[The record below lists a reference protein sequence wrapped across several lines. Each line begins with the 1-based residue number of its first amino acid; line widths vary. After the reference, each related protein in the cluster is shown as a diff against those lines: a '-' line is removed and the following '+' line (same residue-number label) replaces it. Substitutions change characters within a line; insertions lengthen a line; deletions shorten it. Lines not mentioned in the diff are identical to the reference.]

1 MTIHSYSA
9 MSTFLQCPR
18 RYEAQYLLKTHKDKP
33 FDATDRGNRIHAEIE
48 SYLKGER
55 ADIPSETPRDTL
67 LDVLRK
73 AGAKAEV
80 PLAVRH
86 DGTPCDFWATGARL
100 RGKMDVI
107 VSLDGVLIGIDW
119 KTGKRRDNSLQAAVY
134 GYMLSAYY
142 PGQPI
147 RIVFDYLSNGR
158 DPAYHYDTGMKER
171 VENLM
176 EDMETTQ
183 VFPPKPSGLCGWCPV
198 NSCEYW
204 RERR

>member
-1 MTIHSYSA
+1 MIHSYSS

-18 RYEAQYLLKTHKDKP
+18 RYEAQYITKSHKDKP
-33 FDATDRGNRIHAEIE
+33 FDATDRGNRVHAEIE
-48 SYLKGER
+48 AYLKGER
-55 ADIPSETPRDTL
+55 ADIPSETPRDAL

-86 DGTPCDFWATGARL
+86 DGTPCDFWDTGARL

-107 VSLDGVLIGIDW
+107 VNLDGVLIGIDW

-134 GYMLSAYY
+134 GFMLVAHY
-142 PGQPI
+142 PGHPI
-147 RIVFDYLSNGR
+147 RVVFDYLSNGR
-158 DPAYHYDTGMKER
+158 DAAIHYTPEMGDR
-171 VENLM
+171 VLNLM
-176 EDMETTQ
+176 DDIETVQ
-183 VFPPKPSGLCGWCPV
+183 HFPPKPSGLCGWCPV
-198 NSCEYW
+198 DTCEYW

>member
-48 SYLKGER
+48 AYLKGER

-67 LDVLRK
+67 LNVLRR
-73 AGAKAEV
+73 AGARAEV

-134 GYMLSAYY
+134 GYMLAARY
-142 PGQPI
+142 PEHPI
-147 RIVFDYLSNGR
+147 RVVFDYLSNGR
-158 DPAYHYDTGMKER
+158 DPAIHYTPEMGKR
-171 VENLM
+171 VEDLM
-176 EDMETTQ
+176 DDIETMQ
-183 VFPPKPSGLCGWCPV
+183 HFPPKPSGLCGWCPV
-198 NSCEYW
+198 NTCEYW